1 MKNSKIFIVL
11 AALLVLLASVK
22 LYSKYELSIVN
33 REAKTLKSNLKVLL
47 YTKDTCKYCILAKEL
62 LDKNA
67 IPYEVIE
74 LGNNRDL
81 HQKMAD
87 QTGQNTVPYVCVN
100 GEFIGG
106 YKSLQELEKS
116 GKLYTVEQGAE
127 LK

>member
-1 MKNSKIFIVL
+1 MGNSKIFIIL
-11 AALLVLLASVK
+11 AASLVLLASVK
-22 LYSKYELSIVN
+22 LYSNYNGSTVD
-33 REAKTLKSNLKVLL
+33 RESKTPRSDLKVLL

-74 LGNNRDL
+74 LTNNRDL

-87 QTGQNTVPYVCVN
+87 QTSQNTVPYVYIN

-106 YKSLQELEKS
+106 YKDLQELEES
-116 GKLYTVEQGAE
+116 GKLYTEPQD
-127 LK
+127 